1 MEGKRLNEK
10 HFHLTTATEAR
21 ESDSKHAAPKEGTS
35 EAAAPQHKECFL
47 RSQEP
52 TPRRICTGRHRGEE
66 KYLLG
71 GLDESMESCILTDG
85 SRGANSLDLSGEFTV
100 GLK

>member
-10 HFHLTTATEAR
+10 HLHLTTATEAR
-21 ESDSKHAAPKEGTS
+21 ELNSKPAAPKEGTS

-52 TPRRICTGRHRGEE
+52 TPRGICTGRHRGEE
-66 KYLLG
+66 KHVRDF
-71 GLDESMESCILTDG
+71 LDKAPLRPTLMPDHG
-85 SRGANSLDLSGEFTV
+85 FRRPG
-100 GLK
+100 